1 MNLKDMNK
9 NTHNPLKIEW
19 QTPEIEIISF
29 QETESGPNTNMS
41 EMGMTDRSN
50 VDPAS

>member
-1 MNLKDMNK
+1 MNK
-9 NTHNPLKIEW
+9 NTHHPLKLEW

-29 QETESGPNTNMS
+29 QETESGANNNKD